1 MCGIN
6 SSSAHA
12 RTAASGQKR
21 ERVKGIHCSVQA
33 RRGRMRGATSVS
45 LPFEKDSDCD
55 RPKSAIFTVI
65 LSRVGSFSET
75 RIFEGLRSQ
84 WTIPAKE
91 GGGQGMGVR
100 EDGGLEVAM
109 DDPMVV

>member
-1 MCGIN
+1 
-6 SSSAHA
+6 
-12 RTAASGQKR
+12 
-21 ERVKGIHCSVQA
+21 
-33 RRGRMRGATSVS
+33 MRGATSVS

-75 RIFEGLRSQ
+75 RIFDGLRSQ

-100 EDGGLEVAM
+100 EDGGLEVAV
-109 DDPMVV
+109 DDTMVVQMAHRGDDLPREPRGLPLCEFGE

>member
-12 RTAASGQKR
+12 HSSKR
-21 ERVKGIHCSVQA
+21 SEERVKGIHCSVQA
-33 RRGRMRGATSVS
+33 RRGRMRVATSVS

-75 RIFEGLRSQ
+75 RIFDGLRSQ

-100 EDGGLEVAM
+100 EDGGLEVAV
-109 DDPMVV
+109 DDTMVV

>member
-1 MCGIN
+1 M
-6 SSSAHA
+6 
-12 RTAASGQKR
+12 
-21 ERVKGIHCSVQA
+21 RV
-33 RRGRMRGATSVS
+33 ATSVS

-75 RIFEGLRSQ
+75 RIFDGLRSQ

-100 EDGGLEVAM
+100 EDGRLEVAV
-109 DDPMVV
+109 DDTMVV